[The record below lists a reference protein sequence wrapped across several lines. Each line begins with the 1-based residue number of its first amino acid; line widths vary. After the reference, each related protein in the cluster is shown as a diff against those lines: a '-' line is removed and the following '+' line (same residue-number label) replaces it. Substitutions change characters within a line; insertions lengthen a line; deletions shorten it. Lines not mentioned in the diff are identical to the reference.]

1 MNVIMEWINQINGW
15 VWGFGMML
23 VFLSVGIYLTVRT
36 GFVQFMRVG
45 VIFRETLGAIRER
58 ALGGSGEVSPFQA
71 TMIAMGATIGI
82 GNIVGVT
89 AAILSGG
96 PGAVFWMWVASLLGM
111 ATKFAEATLAVHF
124 RQRFSDGSVSGGPM
138 YYISRGLGLPWLGGF
153 FAFFAAIAAYGIG
166 NVVQVSAIAGVFE
179 SQLHLAP
186 VWTGLFAGL
195 VVALVLGGGVRRIAH
210 FVQLLVPFMI
220 FLYLGLGAVVLIFN
234 ASGLVPAFQAIFQ
247 SAFSIQAGVGG
258 AVGVAATEMI
268 KAGVGRG
275 IFSNEAGLGSAAIAH
290 AQAQVDHPVRQGFWG
305 AMEVFVD
312 SILINSFT
320 ALVVLS
326 SGAWNSG
333 STPYEVLGLSFGGI
347 PVAQTLLAVSLALF
361 AFTTLISW
369 AFYGEESA
377 TFLFGEGIRWPYRLA
392 YVVMVFVGGLGSFST
407 LIKLSDTMN
416 GLMAIPNLIAL
427 VLLGGVVARLTR
439 GFFSGEPWTPPK

>member
-1 MNVIMEWINQINGW
+1 MNVMEWINQINGW
-15 VWGFGMML
+15 VWGFEMML
-23 VFLSVGIYLTVRT
+23 VFLAVGLYLTVRS
-36 GFVQFMRVG
+36 GFIQFARIG

-58 ALGGSGEVSPFQA
+58 TLGSGGEISPFQA

-89 AAILSGG
+89 AAILAGG
-96 PGAVFWMWVASLLGM
+96 PGAIFWMWIAALVGM

-124 RQRFSDGSVSGGPM
+124 RRQFADGSVSGGPM
-138 YYISRGLGLPWLGGF
+138 YYIARGLGLPWLGGL
-153 FAFFAAIAAYGIG
+153 FAVFAAVAAFGIG
-166 NVVQVSAIAGVFE
+166 NVVQVSAIAGTLE
-179 SQLHLAP
+179 TQLHIAP
-186 VWTGLFAGL
+186 AWTGLLAGL
-195 VVALVLGGGVRRIAH
+195 VVAVVLAGGVRRIAY
-210 FVQLLVPFMI
+210 FAQTLVPLMI
-220 FLYLGLGAVVLIFN
+220 LFYLVLAVAVLALNAAGIWPALRSIFE
-234 ASGLVPAFQAIFQ
+234 
-247 SAFSIQAGVGG
+247 SAFSLQAGFGG
-258 AVGVAATEMI
+258 AVGVATIEMI

-305 AMEVFVD
+305 VMEVFID
-312 SILINSFT
+312 SIVINTFT
-320 ALVVLS
+320 ALVILS
-326 SGAWNSG
+326 TGAWMAG
-333 STPYEVLGLSFGGI
+333 GTPYEVLGQGFGGI
-347 PVAQTLLAVSLALF
+347 VSAQTLLAVALALF

-392 YVVMVFVGGLGSFST
+392 YVVMAFVGGLGSFTT

-427 VLLGGVVARLTR
+427 LLLGGVVARLTR

>member
-1 MNVIMEWINQINGW
+1 MNVMEWINQINGW
-15 VWGFGMML
+15 VWGFEMML
-23 VFLSVGIYLTVRT
+23 VFLGVGLYLTVRS
-36 GFVQFMRVG
+36 GFIQFARIG
-45 VIFRETLGAIRER
+45 VVLRETIGAIRER
-58 ALGGSGEVSPFQA
+58 TLGGGGEISPFQA

-89 AAILSGG
+89 AAILAGG
-96 PGAVFWMWVASLLGM
+96 PGAIFWMWIAALVGM

-124 RQRFSDGSVSGGPM
+124 RRRFADGSVSGGPM
-138 YYISRGLGLPWLGGF
+138 HYIARGLGLPWLGGL
-153 FAFFAAIAAYGIG
+153 FAVFAAVAAFGIG
-166 NVVQVSAIAGVFE
+166 NVVQVSAIAGTLE
-179 SQLHLAP
+179 TQLHIAP
-186 VWTGLFAGL
+186 AWTGLFAGL
-195 VVALVLGGGVRRIAH
+195 VVAVVLAGGVRRIAY
-210 FVQLLVPFMI
+210 FAQTLVPLMVLFYLILAVSVLVLNAAGLWPALRSI
-220 FLYLGLGAVVLIFN
+220 FE
-234 ASGLVPAFQAIFQ
+234 
-247 SAFSIQAGVGG
+247 SAFSLQAGFGG
-258 AVGVAATEMI
+258 AVGVATIEMI

-305 AMEVFVD
+305 VMEVFVD
-312 SILINSFT
+312 SIVINTFT

-326 SGAWNSG
+326 TGAWTAG
-333 STPYEVLGLSFGGI
+333 GTPYEVLGQGFGGI
-347 PVAQTLLAVSLALF
+347 VSAQALLAVALALF

-392 YVVMVFVGGLGSFST
+392 YVVMAFVGGLGSFT
-407 LIKLSDTMN
+407 ALIKFSDTMN

-427 VLLGGVVARLTR
+427 VLLGGVVAKLTR

>member
-1 MNVIMEWINQINGW
+1 MNVMEWINQINGW
-15 VWGFGMML
+15 VWGFEMML
-23 VFLSVGIYLTVRT
+23 VFLAVGLYLTVRS
-36 GFVQFMRVG
+36 GFIQFARIG

-58 ALGGSGEVSPFQA
+58 TLGSGGEISPFQA

-89 AAILSGG
+89 AAILAGG
-96 PGAVFWMWVASLLGM
+96 PGAIFWMWIAALVGM

-124 RQRFSDGSVSGGPM
+124 RRQFADGSVSGGPM
-138 YYISRGLGLPWLGGF
+138 YYIARGLGLPWLGGL
-153 FAFFAAIAAYGIG
+153 FAVFAAVAAFGIG
-166 NVVQVSAIAGVFE
+166 NVVQVSAIAGTLE
-179 SQLHLAP
+179 TQLHIAP
-186 VWTGLFAGL
+186 AWTGLLAGL
-195 VVALVLGGGVRRIAH
+195 VVAVVLAGGVRRIAY
-210 FVQLLVPFMI
+210 FAQALVPLMI
-220 FLYLGLGAVVLIFN
+220 LFYLILVVAVLALNAAGIWPALRSIFE
-234 ASGLVPAFQAIFQ
+234 
-247 SAFSIQAGVGG
+247 SAFSLQAGFGG
-258 AVGVAATEMI
+258 AVGVATIEMI

-305 AMEVFVD
+305 VMEVFVD
-312 SILINSFT
+312 SIVINTFT

-326 SGAWNSG
+326 TGAWMAG
-333 STPYEVLGLSFGGI
+333 GTPYEVLGQGFGGI
-347 PVAQTLLAVSLALF
+347 VSAQALLAVALALF

-392 YVVMVFVGGLGSFST
+392 YVVMAFVGGLGSFTT

-427 VLLGGVVARLTR
+427 VLLGGVVAKLTR
-439 GFFSGEPWTPPK
+439 GFFSGEPWAPPK

>member
-1 MNVIMEWINQINGW
+1 MNVMEWINQINGW
-15 VWGFGMML
+15 VWGFEMML
-23 VFLSVGIYLTVRT
+23 VFLAVGLYLTVRS
-36 GFVQFMRVG
+36 GFIQFARIG

-58 ALGGSGEVSPFQA
+58 TLGSGGEISPFQA

-89 AAILSGG
+89 AAILAGG
-96 PGAVFWMWVASLLGM
+96 PGAIFWMWIAALVGM

-124 RQRFSDGSVSGGPM
+124 RRQFADGSVSGGPM
-138 YYISRGLGLPWLGGF
+138 YYIARGLGLPWLGGL
-153 FAFFAAIAAYGIG
+153 FAVFAAVAAFGIG
-166 NVVQVSAIAGVFE
+166 NVVQVSAIAGTLE
-179 SQLHLAP
+179 TQLHIAP
-186 VWTGLFAGL
+186 AWTGLLAGL
-195 VVALVLGGGVRRIAH
+195 VVAVVLAGGVRRIAY
-210 FVQLLVPFMI
+210 FAQTLVPLMI
-220 FLYLGLGAVVLIFN
+220 LFYLVLAVAVLALNAAGIWPALRSIFE
-234 ASGLVPAFQAIFQ
+234 
-247 SAFSIQAGVGG
+247 SAFSLQAGFGG
-258 AVGVAATEMI
+258 AVGVATIEMI

-305 AMEVFVD
+305 VMEVFID
-312 SILINSFT
+312 SIVINTFT

-326 SGAWNSG
+326 TGAWMAG
-333 STPYEVLGLSFGGI
+333 GTPYEVLGQGFGGI
-347 PVAQTLLAVSLALF
+347 VSAQTLLAVALALF

-392 YVVMVFVGGLGSFST
+392 YVVMAFVGGLGSFTT

-427 VLLGGVVARLTR
+427 LLLGGVVARLTR